1 MKVSI
6 FIISIFLL
14 FSCSKQSE
22 KKLVGTWIV
31 ERVEIKDGAGFV
43 YYDTLFESNSNAVTF
58 SQDSLNAFVCFQFT
72 PLASNFEVSDS
83 LIINC
88 KWSKSN
94 DLIALSNKNYSL
106 KLELLSKNQLVF
118 NYYDYSKYRLKTF
131 FMRKN

>member
-6 FIISIFLL
+6 LIISIFLAFL
-14 FSCSKQSE
+14 MLKAKRE
-22 KKLVGTWIV
+22 KLMGTWVV

-72 PLASNFEVSDS
+72 PLAFNFELSDT
-83 LIINC
+83 LIINS

-94 DLIALSNKNYSL
+94 DLIALSNKTIHLSL
-106 KLELLSKNQLVF
+106 SCSPRINLCLIIMTIQNIG
-118 NYYDYSKYRLKTF
+118 
-131 FMRKN
+131 